1 MRCDPQEEMVSADQ
15 PALSDKKYL
24 GYCVAAVHFHGDHIF
39 VLAVAACDLL
49 LLCDLADAVFEVTP
63 GRCLLVL
70 HTLRG
75 IQHPLFEHFQDWS
88 VVSIQKI
95 HRSV

>member
-1 MRCDPQEEMVSADQ
+1 MVSADQ

-39 VLAVAACDLL
+39 VLAVTACDLL